1 MEVELIRRTKLP
13 FAPSARLLYHLIC
26 AQEGDE
32 RWLFFCPAG
41 THPMTDSFMKSLD
54 PNANV
59 SFFASSDP
67 NTDLAYIAWQLGTK
81 DVGKLRPEVGGPA
94 YFQWNSKGQW
104 DVKITS
110 VDRGDYVEI
119 QHTWKEVRVGG
130 RWVNSEDVG
139 DICP

>member
-1 MEVELIRRTKLP
+1 
-13 FAPSARLLYHLIC
+13 
-26 AQEGDE
+26 
-32 RWLFFCPAG
+32 
-41 THPMTDSFMKSLD
+41 MTDSFMKSLD

-59 SFFASSDP
+59 SFWASSEL
-67 NTDLAYIAWQLGTK
+67 NAQHLAYIAWRPAPKILGNS
-81 DVGKLRPEVGGPA
+81 RPEAGRSA
-94 YFQWNSKGQW
+94 SSRWNSKGQW
-104 DVKITS
+104 TAKITS